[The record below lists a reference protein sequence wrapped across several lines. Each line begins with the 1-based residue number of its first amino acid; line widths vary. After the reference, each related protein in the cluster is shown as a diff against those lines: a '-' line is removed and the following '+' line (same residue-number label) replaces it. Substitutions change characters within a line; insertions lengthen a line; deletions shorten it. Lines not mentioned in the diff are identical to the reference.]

1 MASVKHHLTTII
13 YNFLAVV
20 LLVSLIAAPIYFAK
34 NFAQVAGVKSQS
46 NYLLVS
52 QIDKFPGMT
61 FSQSG
66 QNYTINFTKQAT
78 SQAYLQVF
86 IINNPTNGAKTY
98 TIKSNNSKNTLFFGE
113 DLKNQQTKINIPA
126 QSSAPI
132 SLLSQSPQDTQS
144 ATFQILSD

>member
-1 MASVKHHLTTII
+1 MNKYLLRIVTNT
-13 YNFLAVV
+13 LAVFV
-20 LLVSLIAAPIYFAK
+20 LLTLIAAPIYFAK

-61 FSQSG
+61 FSQLG

-78 SQAYLQVF
+78 SQAYLALF

-113 DLKNQQTKINIPA
+113 DLKNQQSKINIPT

>member
-1 MASVKHHLTTII
+1 MNKYLLRII
-13 YNFLAVV
+13 TNTLAVFV
-20 LLVSLIAAPIYFAK
+20 LLALIAAPIYFAK

-66 QNYTINFTKQAT
+66 QNYTINFTKQAI
-78 SQAYLQVF
+78 SQAYLALF
-86 IINNPTNGAKTY
+86 IINNPTNSAKTY
-98 TIKSNNSKNTLFFGE
+98 TIKSNTGKNVLFFGE
-113 DLKNQQTKINIPA
+113 DLKNQQSKINIPA

-132 SLLSQSPQDTQS
+132 SLLSNSNINTQS

>member
-1 MASVKHHLTTII
+1 MKHNLLKVTL
-13 YNFLAVV
+13 NFSAVV
-20 LLVSLIAAPIYFAK
+20 LLLALIITPIYFAT
-34 NFAQVAGVKSQS
+34 NFAQVSGVKSQS

-78 SQAYLQVF
+78 SQAYLALF

-98 TIKSNNSKNTLFFGE
+98 KIMSNNSKNTLFFGE
-113 DLKNQQTKINIPA
+113 DLKNQLNKINIPA

-132 SLLSQSPQDTQS
+132 SLLSESPSDVQTV
-144 ATFQILSD
+144 TFQMSSD

>member
-1 MASVKHHLTTII
+1 MKHHFLTIGL
-13 YNFLAVV
+13 NFSAVV
-20 LLVSLIAAPIYFAK
+20 LLLALIMAPIYFAK

-78 SQAYLQVF
+78 SQAYLAIL
-86 IINNPTNGAKTY
+86 IINNPTNVAKTY

-132 SLLSQSPQDTQS
+132 SLLSQSPQDTKS
-144 ATFQILSD
+144 TTFQILAN

>member
-1 MASVKHHLTTII
+1 MKKYLIRIVTNT
-13 YNFLAVV
+13 LAVFV
-20 LLVSLIAAPIYFAK
+20 LLALIAAPIYFAK
-34 NFAQVAGVKSQS
+34 NFAQVAGIKSQS

-66 QNYTINFTKQAT
+66 QNYTINFTKQAA
-78 SQAYLQVF
+78 SQAYLALF
-86 IINNPTNGAKTY
+86 IINNPTNSAKTY
-98 TIKSNNSKNTLFFGE
+98 TIAANNSKNTLFFGE
-113 DLKNQQTKINIPA
+113 DLKNQLDKINIPA

-144 ATFQILSD
+144 ATFQILSE

>member
-1 MASVKHHLTTII
+1 MKHHLLKISL
-13 YNFLAVV
+13 NFSAV
-20 LLVSLIAAPIYFAK
+20 LLLLVLIVIPIYFAK

-66 QNYTINFTKQAT
+66 QNYTIEFTKQAT
-78 SQAYLQVF
+78 SQAYLALF
-86 IINNPTNGAKTY
+86 IINNPTNNAKTY
-98 TIKSNNSKNTLFFGE
+98 TIKSNIGNNTLFFGE
-113 DLKNQQTKINIPA
+113 DLKNQQSKINIPA

-132 SLLSQSPQDTQS
+132 SLLSESETDTQS
-144 ATFQILSD
+144 ATFQIHAE